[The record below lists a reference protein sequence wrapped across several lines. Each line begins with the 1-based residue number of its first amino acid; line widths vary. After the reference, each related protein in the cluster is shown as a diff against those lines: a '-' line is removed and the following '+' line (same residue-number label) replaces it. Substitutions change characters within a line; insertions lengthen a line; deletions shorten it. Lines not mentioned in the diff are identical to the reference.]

1 MSRYKINSAF
11 YEEQEAFKEEF
22 AYKQRQARE
31 ERFTFLVQDYVDA
44 VKQKD
49 EDEEMR
55 IMKELK
61 YQYKLSDDQITRKV
75 LNFFYQQKS
84 DFRPA
89 LKDSVDLST
98 VKPLTYLMDGWLLKG
113 DVSLTYGS
121 YGSGKTT
128 HALYKAYNFAKG
140 QNILDRDAP
149 CKKGKSL
156 FICTDGGVTTFKKA
170 MYDLGIEDDP
180 VFKDGEEKQIFVWG
194 SESSQGQQAWFGNIN
209 GIIKLENFVQYK
221 GIDYV
226 VIDSAKSVSSGAF
239 NYLDNVQVR
248 EFIRTIRDV
257 IAVPNNVHIEILS
270 HDGTARG
277 SHAGAKSW
285 AEEPSM
291 VIHLKPNIDEET
303 KKQNGVTAVFKKD
316 RAANIE
322 PRRTVVYKL
331 EECEM
336 VLEDEKEIVGS
347 CNEVI
352 IEIMRDFYKQGQKE
366 VRRADIVTTA
376 FNIASAARKTVDNTL
391 GNMVNSKEIR
401 RPKKGVYSLNPKDIQ
416 RLTLVPDT
424 LSGSPIGKSSNV
436 SYINQSDPVSSHDI
450 ETPL

>member
-1 MSRYKINSAF
+1 MSRYKISHSF
-11 YEEQEAFKEEF
+11 YEDQEAFKEDF
-22 AYKQRQARE
+22 AYKQRQKKE
-31 ERFTFLVQDYVDA
+31 EFFTNLISDYIEA
-44 VKQKD
+44 VKQLD

-55 IMKELK
+55 IQKELK
-61 YQYKLSDDQITRKV
+61 YQFKLTDDQITRKV

-89 LKDSVDLST
+89 LKESVDLST

-128 HALYKAYNFAKG
+128 HALYKAFNFAKG
-140 QNILDRDAP
+140 ENILDRDAK

-180 VFKDGEEKQIFVWG
+180 VFKEGEEQKIFVWG
-194 SESSQGQQAWFGNIN
+194 YESSQGQQAWFGNIN

-248 EFIRTIRDV
+248 EFIRVIRDV

-277 SHAGAKSW
+277 AHAGAKSW

-291 VIHLKPNIDEET
+291 VISLNPIIDEDT
-303 KKQNGVTAVFKKD
+303 KAQTGVIAEFKKD
-316 RAANIE
+316 RAANVE
-322 PRRTVVYKL
+322 PRRKVIYKL
-331 EECEM
+331 DECEM
-336 VLEDEKEIVGS
+336 VLDDQKKIVGS
-347 CNEVI
+347 CNDVI
-352 IEIMRDFYKQGQKE
+352 MEIMSDFYKQGQKE

-376 FNIASAARKTVDNTL
+376 FNTASAARKTVDNTL
-391 GNMVNSKEIR
+391 GNMVNSR
-401 RPKKGVYSLNPKDIQ
+401 SLTRPRKGVYSLSPKDIQ
-416 RLTLVPDT
+416 RLELIPDQKREI
-424 LSGSPIGKSSNV
+424 LSGTHQTSVISMN
-436 SYINQSDPVSSHDI
+436 
-450 ETPL
+450 

>member
-1 MSRYKINSAF
+1 MSLSN
-11 YEEQEAFKEEF
+11 EEN
-22 AYKQRQARE
+22 
-31 ERFTFLVQDYVDA
+31 FTFLIQDYINA
-44 VKQKD
+44 IKQVD

-55 IMKELK
+55 IIKELK
-61 YQYKLSDDQITRKV
+61 YQFKLTDDQITRKA
-75 LNFFYQQKS
+75 LSFFYKQKS

-98 VKPLTYLMDGWLLKG
+98 IEPLTYLMDGWLLKG

-128 HALYKAYNFAKG
+128 HALYKAYKLSKG
-140 QNILDRDAP
+140 ENVLDRDAP

-170 MYDLGIEDDP
+170 MYDLGIEDDQ
-180 VFKDGEEKQIFVWG
+180 VFKDGEEKQIFVLG
-194 SESSQGQQAWFGNIN
+194 NEASQGHQAWYGNIN
-209 GIIKLENFVQYK
+209 GLIKLENFVQFK
-221 GIDYV
+221 GINYV

-248 EFIRTIRDV
+248 DFIRVIRDV

-270 HDGTARG
+270 HDGTSRCA
-277 SHAGAKSW
+277 HAGAKSW

-303 KKQNGVTAVFKKD
+303 KKQNGVTAEFKKD
-316 RAANIE
+316 RAANID

-331 EECEM
+331 EDCEM

-352 IEIMRDFYKQGQKE
+352 IEILRDFLKKGQKE

-376 FNIASAARKTVDNTL
+376 FITASAAKKTVDNTL
-391 GNMVNSKEIR
+391 GNMVNNKEIR
-401 RPKKGVYSLNPKDIQ
+401 RPKKGVYALNPKDIQ
-416 RLTLVPDT
+416 GLMLVPDKV
-424 LSGSPIGKSSNV
+424 SGSTIGKSLNA
-436 SYINQSDPVSSHDI
+436 SYTNQFNLVSSHDI